1 MQLANLSLA
10 KAPESNIP
18 HGLQN
23 ITNIDSGE
31 PMFKDN
37 AQLKKSSQILKV
49 LGNFYRLQI
58 VTLLLNGEK
67 NVSELN
73 QSVKVSQPALSQH
86 LSKLRREGVLGARRE
101 QRQIFYYINN
111 PHVIR
116 VLGVVSEMTAN
127 DNSAV
132 TPATKKKA

>member
-1 MQLANLSLA
+1 
-10 KAPESNIP
+10 
-18 HGLQN
+18 
-23 ITNIDSGE
+23 
-31 PMFKDN
+31 MFKDN
-37 AQLKKSSQILKV
+37 QQLKKSSQILKV

-116 VLGVVSEMTAN
+116 VLGVVSEMTAGG
-127 DNSAV
+127 DIA
-132 TPATKKKA
+132 KKAVAKA

>member
-1 MQLANLSLA
+1 
-10 KAPESNIP
+10 
-18 HGLQN
+18 
-23 ITNIDSGE
+23 
-31 PMFKDN
+31 MFKDT
-37 AQLKKSSQILKV
+37 AHLRKASQILKV

-101 QRQIFYYINN
+101 QRQIFYYLNN

-116 VLGVVSEMTAN
+116 VLGVVGEMSTHMEASN
-127 DNSAV
+127 AA
-132 TPATKKKA
+132 PAKKAAANKA

>member
-1 MQLANLSLA
+1 MTTL
-10 KAPESNIP
+10 
-18 HGLQN
+18 
-23 ITNIDSGE
+23 
-31 PMFKDN
+31 FKDP
-37 AQLKKSSQILKV
+37 AQTKKASQILKV
-49 LGNFYRLQI
+49 LGNFYRLHI

-86 LSKLRREGVLGARRE
+86 LSKLRREGILGSRRE

-116 VLGVVSEMTAN
+116 VLGVLSE
-127 DNSAV
+127 AV
-132 TPATKKKA
+132 NAMENGNKKPKKVG

>member
-1 MQLANLSLA
+1 MKLANLSLA
-10 KAPESNIP
+10 K
-18 HGLQN
+18 HGAAAN
-23 ITNIDSGE
+23 GE
-31 PMFKDN
+31 ATPTETGVNMFKDN
-37 AQLKKSSQILKV
+37 QQLKKSSQILKV

-116 VLGVVSEMTAN
+116 VLGVVAEMTA
-127 DNSAV
+127 AE
-132 TPATKKKA
+132 TAAPLKKVAKA

>member
-1 MQLANLSLA
+1 
-10 KAPESNIP
+10 
-18 HGLQN
+18 
-23 ITNIDSGE
+23 
-31 PMFKDN
+31 MFKDS
-37 AQLKKSSQILKV
+37 AHLRKASQSLKV

-73 QSVKVSQPALSQH
+73 ESVKVSQPALSQH
-86 LSKLRREGVLGARRE
+86 LSKLRREGILGARRE

-116 VLGVVSEMTAN
+116 VLGVVGEMTTTLEQAAPKKTIASAN
-127 DNSAV
+127 NG
-132 TPATKKKA
+132 